1 MPPRPIN
8 ITLPAHVD
16 RGTATKIGVV
26 AALYFSQGIPNGF
39 FRHTVP
45 VVFRDSG
52 VSLEQIALF
61 YPALYTPWMLKF
73 LWTILVDR
81 FHSEK
86 QGKYRSW
93 IIPLQLITAGV
104 MAGLALWQLGGSIG
118 AFVLGVLLINVFS
131 SMQDVSTD
139 GHAISL
145 LRFGER
151 GWGNA
156 IQVGTFWLGYVV
168 GGGLILMLFGTLGW
182 SNLLFAMAIIY
193 LLATI
198 PIFLNRPGKIS
209 APTPKQ
215 DSAKTWRG
223 IVDFV
228 RQPKVLTLFAL
239 IAAYRMLEGFIR
251 AVLPTMLKDWGMG
264 FEQIGFA
271 LGLAAPVAALAGAI
285 VAGVLAN
292 RLGRLRALLIFG
304 SLQAISALGYM
315 SLAASNAQPS
325 MQAIMPVILV
335 DHFISG
341 MTTVALFSVMMDW
354 SRKTHGGTDY
364 TCMDCVGVF
373 AMMFGAGLS
382 YWLAS
387 KGGYSLSFGVALP
400 LVGLSVFAVWRLYI
414 IIQQNEPWQSLGQA
428 ESAA

>member
-1 MPPRPIN
+1 M
-8 ITLPAHVD
+8 D
-16 RGTATKIGVV
+16 RGTAAKIGVIGT
-26 AALYFSQGIPNGF
+26 LYFSQGIPNGF

-61 YPALYTPWMLKF
+61 YPALYAPWMLKF

-93 IIPLQLITAGV
+93 IIPLQLVTAAV
-104 MAGLALWQLGGSIG
+104 MACLALWQLGGPIG
-118 AFVLGVLLINVFS
+118 MFVLGVLLINILS

-145 LRFGER
+145 LRHGER

-182 SNLLFAMAIIY
+182 SNLLIAIAVIY
-193 LLATI
+193 ILATI
-198 PIFLNRPGKIS
+198 PIVLNRPDRT
-209 APTPKQ
+209 ALQPKTAA
-215 DSAKTWRG
+215 SSKSWGG
-223 IVDFV
+223 IIEFI
-228 RQPKVLTLFAL
+228 RQPKVLRIFAL
-239 IAAYRMLEGFIR
+239 IATFRLLEGFIR
-251 AVLPTMLKDWGMG
+251 AILPTMLKDWGMG
-264 FEQIGFA
+264 FEKIGFL
-271 LGLAAPVAALAGAI
+271 LGVAAPSAAMAGAI
-285 VAGVLAN
+285 VAGGLAN
-292 RLGRLRALLIFG
+292 RLGRLKSLLIFG
-304 SLQAISALGYM
+304 LLQAASAVGY
-315 SLAASNAQPS
+315 LTLTAKGVAPS
-325 MQAIMPVILV
+325 IKLILPVIII

-387 KGGYSLSFGVALP
+387 EGGYGMSFGVALP
-400 LVGLSVFAVWRLYI
+400 LIGISVFAVWRLHRS
-414 IIQQNEPWQSLGQA
+414 IQKDEPWRSLSQA
-428 ESAA
+428 ETTTA

>member
-1 MPPRPIN
+1 M
-8 ITLPAHVD
+8 D
-16 RGTATKIGVV
+16 RGTAAKVGVIG
-26 AALYFSQGIPNGF
+26 ALYFSQGIPNGF

-93 IIPLQLITAGV
+93 IIPLQLVTAGV
-104 MAGLALWQLGGSIG
+104 MAGLAQWQLGGPIG
-118 AFVLGVLLINVFS
+118 MFVLGVLLINVFS

-139 GHAISL
+139 GHAITL
-145 LRFGER
+145 LRHGER

-182 SNLLFAMAIIY
+182 SNLLFAMAVIY
-193 LLATI
+193 ILATI
-198 PIFLNRPGKIS
+198 PIALNRPTRTAS
-209 APTPKQ
+209 QPSSPTQ
-215 DSAKTWRG
+215 AKSWGG
-223 IVDFV
+223 IIEFI
-228 RQPKVLTLFAL
+228 RQPKVLRIFAL
-239 IAAYRMLEGFIR
+239 IAAFRLLEGFIR
-251 AVLPTMLKDWGMG
+251 AILPTMLKDWGMG
-264 FEQIGFA
+264 FEQIGFL
-271 LGLAAPVAALAGAI
+271 LGVAAPIAALAGAI
-285 VAGVLAN
+285 VAGGLAN
-292 RLGRLRALLIFG
+292 RLGRLNSLLIFG
-304 SLQAISALGYM
+304 GLQAASALGY
-315 SLAASNAQPS
+315 LLLTAKGTAPPTQF
-325 MQAIMPVILV
+325 ILPVIV
-335 DHFISG
+335 IDHFISG
-341 MTTVALFSVMMDW
+341 MTTVALFSIMMDW

-387 KGGYSLSFGVALP
+387 EGGYGMSFGVALA
-400 LVGLSVFAVWRLYI
+400 LIGLSVFAVWRLYKS
-414 IIQQNEPWQSLGQA
+414 IQQNEPWRSLSQA
-428 ESAA
+428 ETTTA